1 MTARDWFLRLGSP
14 PRFPPIEAAHEERAV
29 MFSRFCSLLLLAAPF
44 GFGQTISGVIQDS
57 QGAAIPGASVELV
70 ARDGPTRTALVTDSA
85 GRYRFERVPPGAYLL
100 QASASGFTAS
110 AARPVS
116 IDNTDQQVDIQLT
129 IAAVQTGVVVTASG
143 TAQTTDELSKSVSTV
158 DASFIQHSDESS
170 ISDALRYTPGLRVEQ
185 QGGPGGLVSIKTR
198 GLRNQ
203 DTAVLVDGF
212 RMRDASAPQG
222 DASGLLQD
230 LMVADID
237 HIEVMRGAGSS
248 IYGTD
253 ATGGVVNIIT
263 SPGGGRT
270 RGSILA
276 EGGSLDMFRGVADLA
291 GSFRNDRFQYSAG
304 IGHFDVLSGID
315 GGLPDRT
322 STAQGRLDFSISPT
336 AHLFGR
342 IFAADSF
349 SKVVSDPQPAGT
361 LPPSGIINAVPFV
374 TFLPDEDDPD
384 STRAARIFSGALSL
398 TSHPTE
404 SVTLSAS
411 YQGLITRR
419 RLANGPAGPG
429 PYQPAGNESLFYDG
443 DIHTADG
450 RVDWR
455 LGRHQLIDAGYEF
468 EYEKYGNRNLMPAPA
483 DNSAVA
489 ASQRSHALFAQDQI
503 SLLGDRL
510 QLAGSYRAQFFSLEQ
525 PGLTPAGGSP
535 YAGFPIVSPPTA
547 QTGDGSAAYFIRK
560 TATKIRTHAGRGYRV
575 PSLYERFGTYYSNLY
590 GYGAI
595 GDPRLQPEH
604 SVSVDAGID
613 QTAWKGRAR
622 FSATYFYTQLQNVI
636 AYLPVTNDPFGRFT
650 GYLNTRGGLARG
662 AELSASVALT
672 RTTNVIAAYTYTNA
686 RERVPIVE
694 NVLQTL
700 ITPPHQYSVSATQR
714 IGSRFTAIFTLQG
727 SGDYLA
733 PLFDNT
739 TYANRPYRFGGMHL
753 AELGGSYRVP
763 LSEYRALRFFAKGGN
778 IFDQTYYESGYR
790 TPGATGT
797 GGLQFE
803 F

>member
-1 MTARDWFLRLGSP
+1 
-14 PRFPPIEAAHEERAV
+14 
-29 MFSRFCSLLLLAAPF
+29 MFSRFCSLLLLAASC
-44 GFGQTISGVIQDS
+44 GFSQSISGVIQDG
-57 QGAAIPGASVELV
+57 QGATISGASVELV
-70 ARDGPTRTALVTDSA
+70 ARDNTARTDTVSDSS
-85 GRYRFERVPPGAYLL
+85 GRYHFESVAPGVYLV
-100 QASASGFTAS
+100 QASAPGFAV
-110 AARPVS
+110 AAPRQVS
-116 IDNTDQQVDIQLT
+116 IAKNDQQLNFQLAV
-129 IAAVQTGVVVTASG
+129 AAVQTGVVVTASG

-158 DASFIQHSDESS
+158 DASFIQRSDEAS
-170 ISDALRYTPGLRVEQ
+170 ISDALRYTPGLRVEE
-185 QGGPGGLVSIKTR
+185 QGGPGGLVSIKMR

-203 DTAVLVDGF
+203 DTAILVDGF

-222 DASGLLQD
+222 DATGLLQD
-230 LMVADID
+230 LMVTDID

-270 RGSILA
+270 RGSMLA

-291 GSFRNDRFQYSAG
+291 GSFYKDRLQYSAG

-322 STAQGRLDFSISPT
+322 SSAQGRLDFSLSPNT
-336 AHLFGR
+336 HLFGR

-349 SKVVSDPQPAGT
+349 SKVVSDPQPTGT
-361 LPPSGIINAVPFV
+361 LPPSGIINAAPFM
-374 TFLPDEDDPD
+374 TFLPDVDDPD
-384 STRAARIFSGALSL
+384 STRAAQLFSGALNLSA
-398 TSHPTE
+398 HPTD

-411 YQGLITRR
+411 YQALITRR

-429 PYQPAGNESLFYDG
+429 LFQPAGNESFFYDG
-443 DIHTADG
+443 DVHTANG
-450 RVDWR
+450 RVGWR

-468 EYEKYGNRNLMPAPA
+468 EYEKYGNNSRMPIPA
-483 DNSAVA
+483 DNSAVDI
-489 ASQRSHALFAQDQI
+489 SQRSHAVFAQDQI

-510 QLAGSYRAQFFSLEQ
+510 QLAASYRAQFFSLGQ
-525 PGLTPAGGSP
+525 PLLIPAAGSP
-535 YAGFPIVSPPTA
+535 YAGLPIGSPPTA
-547 QTGDGSAAYFIRK
+547 QTGDGSAAYFIRRSG
-560 TATKIRTHAGRGYRV
+560 TKIRAHAGRGYRA

-590 GYGAI
+590 GYGAV

-604 SVSVDAGID
+604 SISVDAGID
-613 QTAWKGRAR
+613 QMAWNGRAR

-636 AYLPVTNDPFGRFT
+636 AYLPVINDPFGRGI

-662 AELSASVALT
+662 VELNASVAVT
-672 RTTNVIAAYTYTNA
+672 HTTNIVAAYTYTNA
-686 RERVPIVE
+686 RERVPLVE
-694 NVLQTL
+694 NVLQSL
-700 ITPPHQYSVSATQR
+700 ITPPHQFAISATQR
-714 IGSRFTAIFTLQG
+714 IGSRFTAIFNLQV

-739 TYANRPYRFGGMHL
+739 TFADRPYRFGGMHL
-753 AELGGSYRVP
+753 AELGGSYRIP
-763 LSEYRALRFFAKGGN
+763 LSEYRALRLFAKAGN
-778 IFDQTYYESGYR
+778 VFNQTYYESGYR